1 MKSEAD
7 TKNLEFVLAN
17 TALTA
22 APLVPEIR
30 LRLADNVLPLWQ
42 RTERLGAGDPPP
54 PYWAFAWPGGQ
65 ALARYILDNSSR
77 FRGKSILDFGAGSG
91 LVGIAAVKA
100 GARAVAAEIDSL
112 AVTAIEAN
120 ARANNLEIS
129 CLEEDII
136 GRDEGWDTVCFGD
149 MCYERPL
156 AQRIFGWAGA
166 LKKRGAHVL
175 LGDPGRDYFSQTNV
189 SRLAT
194 YSVPT
199 SRDLE
204 DRDVRETSVYEMQAK
219 A

>member
-7 TKNLEFVLAN
+7 TKNLAFVLAN
-17 TALTA
+17 TALA
-22 APLVPEIR
+22 APPLVPEIR
-30 LRLADNVLPLWQ
+30 LRLADDVLPLWQ

-65 ALARYILDNSSR
+65 ALARYILDNAGD
-77 FRGKSILDFGAGSG
+77 FRGKTILDFGAGSG

-100 GARAVAAEIDSL
+100 GAMAVAAEIDLL
-112 AVTAIEAN
+112 AITAIKTN
-120 ARANNLEIS
+120 AAANNLEIS

-136 GRDEGWDTVCFGD
+136 GRDEGWDTICFGD

-156 AQRIFGWAGA
+156 AQRIIGWASV
-166 LKKRGAHVL
+166 LKTRGAHVL
-175 LGDPGRDYFSQTNV
+175 LGDPGRDYFSKTNV

-194 YSVPT
+194 YNVPT

-204 DRDVRETSVYEMQAK
+204 DRDVRETSVYEMHAK

>member
-7 TKNLEFVLAN
+7 TKRLEFVLAN
-17 TALTA
+17 TALAA

-42 RTERLGAGDPPP
+42 RTERLGTGDPPP

-65 ALARYILDNSSR
+65 ALARYILDNASR
-77 FRGKSILDFGAGSG
+77 FRGKTILDFGAGSG

-120 ARANNLEIS
+120 AAANNLEIS

-136 GRDEGWDTVCFGD
+136 GRDEGWDTICFGD

-156 AQRIFGWAGA
+156 AQRILGWAGA

-175 LGDPGRDYFSQTNV
+175 LGDPGRDYFSEANV